1 MKGLYRE
8 DQEIDVGKLA
18 DSLEPEEVAVLS
30 DILDNVKLTDKE
42 EDAFYDCVTRIK
54 NERLRQREQQ
64 IIQMLSLADDE
75 TDAASIEALTRELMT
90 IQQQKNNR
98 E

>member
-1 MKGLYRE
+1 M
-8 DQEIDVGKLA
+8 
-18 DSLEPEEVAVLS
+18 
-30 DILDNVKLTDKE
+30 KLTDKE
-42 EDAFYDCVTRIK
+42 EDAFLDCVARIK

-75 TDAASIEALTRELMT
+75 TDAAQVEALTRELMT